1 MTGVWGQWPQPPE
14 AHLLAASMALEM
26 APVRAYVC
34 GMIEDIPLADLRPR
48 LIAAMLPNVPFDGW
62 SALARD
68 TAADAEGIDRD
79 IAAMALPD
87 AAAMADAFT
96 ARADAMMVDAM
107 VAAGAVTMK
116 VRDRIK
122 LALRTRL
129 EQAGDDREAVRA
141 ALIVML
147 SPANAGLAAR
157 TLWRTA
163 DAMWRAAGDTAT
175 DFNHYSKRAI
185 LGSVYSAA
193 LLYWLDDDSEGH
205 QATWD
210 FIDRRIDGIMQ
221 FEKTKARVKGAFAK
235 LPDPARFLG
244 RLRYPAV

>member
-1 MTGVWGQWPQPPE
+1 
-14 AHLLAASMALEM
+14 
-26 APVRAYVC
+26 
-34 GMIEDIPLADLRPR
+34 MIEDTPLAELRPR

-62 SALARD
+62 TALARD
-68 TAADAEGIDRD
+68 AAADADGIDRD

-96 ARADAMMVDAM
+96 ARADAMMAGAM
-107 VAAGAVTMK
+107 AAAGAAQMK
-116 VRDRIK
+116 VRDRIR
-122 LALRTRL
+122 LALRTRF
-129 EQAGDDREAVRA
+129 EQAGEDRESVRSALAVMMR
-141 ALIVML
+141 
-147 SPANAGLAAR
+147 PANAGMAAK

-185 LGSVYSAA
+185 LGSVYLAS

-205 QATWD
+205 RATWD
-210 FIDRRIDGIMQ
+210 FIDRRIDGIMR
-221 FEKTKARVKGAFAK
+221 FEKAKARVTGALGK

>member
-1 MTGVWGQWPQPPE
+1 MTQ
-14 AHLLAASMALEM
+14 
-26 APVRAYVC
+26 
-34 GMIEDIPLADLRPR
+34 DIPLAELRPR

-62 SALARD
+62 TALARD
-68 TAADAEGIDRD
+68 TAADAEAIDRD

-87 AAAMADAFT
+87 AAAMADAYT
-96 ARADAMMVDAM
+96 ARADAMMADAM
-107 VAAGAVTMK
+107 LAAGAAQMK
-116 VRDRIK
+116 VRERIK

-129 EQAGDDREAVRA
+129 EQAAEDREAVRS
-141 ALIVML
+141 ALVVML
-147 SPANAGLAAR
+147 SPANAGMAAR

-185 LGSVYSAA
+185 LGSVYSAT

-205 QATWD
+205 EATWA
-210 FIDRRIDGIMQ
+210 FIDRRIDGIMK
-221 FEKTKARVKGAFAK
+221 FEKAKARVKKAFGN

>member
-1 MTGVWGQWPQPPE
+1 
-14 AHLLAASMALEM
+14 
-26 APVRAYVC
+26 
-34 GMIEDIPLADLRPR
+34 MIEDIPLAELRPR
-48 LIAAMLPNVPFDGW
+48 LIGAMLPNVPFDGW
-62 SALARD
+62 TALARD
-68 TAADAEGIDRD
+68 AAADAEGIDRD

-96 ARADAMMVDAM
+96 ARADAMMIEAM
-107 VAAGAVTMK
+107 AAAGAAQMK
-116 VRDRIK
+116 VRERIK

-129 EQAGDDREAVRA
+129 EQAVEDREAVRS
-141 ALIVML
+141 ALVVML
-147 SPANAGLAAR
+147 GPANAGMAAR

-185 LGSVYSAA
+185 LGSVYSAT
-193 LLYWLDDDSEGH
+193 LLYWLDDDSEDH
-205 QATWD
+205 EATWA
-210 FIDRRIDGIMQ
+210 FIDRRIDGIMK
-221 FEKTKARVKGAFAK
+221 FEKAKARVMGAFSK

>member
-1 MTGVWGQWPQPPE
+1 MGQKRDMTD
-14 AHLLAASMALEM
+14 
-26 APVRAYVC
+26 
-34 GMIEDIPLADLRPR
+34 DIPLADLRSH

-62 SALARD
+62 TALARD
-68 TAADAEGIDRD
+68 TAADELGIDRD
-79 IAAMALPD
+79 ITAMALPD

-96 ARADAMMVDAM
+96 ARADALMTEAM
-107 VAAGAVTMK
+107 HAAGVADMK

-129 EQAGDDREAVRA
+129 EQAAEDREAVRS
-141 ALIVML
+141 ALTVML
-147 SPANAGLAAR
+147 RPANAALAAQ

-175 DFNHYSKRAI
+175 DFNHYSKRTI
-185 LGSVYSAA
+185 LGGVYSAV
-193 LLYWLDDDSEGH
+193 LLFWLDDDSEDH
-205 QATWD
+205 QATWA
-210 FIDRRIDGIMQ
+210 FIDRRIDGIMA
-221 FEKTKARVKGAFAK
+221 FEKAKARVNGMISK

>member
-1 MTGVWGQWPQPPE
+1 
-14 AHLLAASMALEM
+14 MA
-26 APVRAYVC
+26 
-34 GMIEDIPLADLRPR
+34 EDIPLAELRPR

-62 SALARD
+62 TPLARD
-68 TAADAEGIDRD
+68 AAADAEGVDRD

-96 ARADAMMVDAM
+96 ARADAMMAEAM
-107 VAAGAVTMK
+107 LAAGAAQMK

-122 LALRTRL
+122 LALHTRL
-129 EQAGDDREAVRA
+129 EQAGEDREAVRS
-141 ALIVML
+141 ALAVML
-147 SPANAGLAAR
+147 LPANAGLAAR

-185 LGSVYSAA
+185 LGSVYSAT

-205 QATWD
+205 AATWA
-210 FIDRRIDGIMQ
+210 FIDRRIDGIMK
-221 FEKTKARVKGAFAK
+221 FEKAKARVTGALAK

>member
-1 MTGVWGQWPQPPE
+1 M
-14 AHLLAASMALEM
+14 MALEK
-26 APVRAYVC
+26 PRVRRYPLRMDTDIAAA
-34 GMIEDIPLADLRPR
+34 DIPLADLRPR

-62 SALARD
+62 SSLARE

-87 AAAMADAFT
+87 AATMADAYT
-96 ARADAMMVDAM
+96 ARADTMMAEAMI
-107 VAAGAVTMK
+107 AAGAGQMK

-129 EQAGDDREAVRA
+129 EQAGEDREAVRS
-141 ALIVML
+141 ALTVML
-147 SPANAGLAAR
+147 RPANAGLAAT

-185 LGSVYSAA
+185 LGGVYSAA
-193 LLYWLDDDSEGH
+193 LLYWLDDDSDDH
-205 QATWD
+205 AATWA
-210 FIDRRIDGIMQ
+210 FIDRRIDGIMA
-221 FEKTKARVKGAFAK
+221 FEKSKASVSRVLGK
-235 LPDPARFLG
+235 LPNPARFLG

>member
-1 MTGVWGQWPQPPE
+1 
-14 AHLLAASMALEM
+14 
-26 APVRAYVC
+26 
-34 GMIEDIPLADLRPR
+34 
-48 LIAAMLPNVPFDGW
+48 MLPNVPFDGW
-62 SALARD
+62 TALARD

-87 AAAMADAFT
+87 APAMADAFT
-96 ARADAMMVDAM
+96 ARADTMMAEAMI
-107 VAAGAVTMK
+107 AAGVADMK
-116 VRDRIK
+116 VRERIK

-129 EQAGDDREAVRA
+129 EQAAEDREAVRS
-141 ALIVML
+141 ALVVML
-147 SPANAGLAAR
+147 MPANGGMAAR

-185 LGSVYSAA
+185 LGSVYSAT

-205 QATWD
+205 EATWA
-210 FIDRRIDGIMQ
+210 FIERRIDGIMA
-221 FEKTKARVKGAFAK
+221 FEKTKARVTGIFSK